1 MLYRTKYLALSLI
14 LLVSPGKS
22 IPSNVLSKEQ
32 KVESVVDSV
41 VEISTTNP
49 GTFFE
54 TIAPA
59 LVYGF
64 LFFGCIY
71 TLSKMRN
78 NDVLES
84 SMSDLVGNIAPS
96 VIPAN
101 NIAPQPLSEMAYQMG
116 AQAEDYQL
124 ASFRE

>member
-1 MLYRTKYLALSLI
+1 M
-14 LLVSPGKS
+14 
-22 IPSNVLSKEQ
+22 LSKEQ

-64 LFFGCIY
+64 LFFVYLHI
-71 TLSKMRN
+71 
-78 NDVLES
+78 E
-84 SMSDLVGNIAPS
+84 
-96 VIPAN
+96 
-101 NIAPQPLSEMAYQMG
+101 
-116 AQAEDYQL
+116 
-124 ASFRE
+124 

>member
-32 KVESVVDSV
+32 KVESVV
-41 VEISTTNP
+41 EISITNP

-64 LFFGCIY
+64 LFFVYLHI
-71 TLSKMRN
+71 
-78 NDVLES
+78 E
-84 SMSDLVGNIAPS
+84 
-96 VIPAN
+96 
-101 NIAPQPLSEMAYQMG
+101 
-116 AQAEDYQL
+116 
-124 ASFRE
+124 

>member
-32 KVESVVDSV
+32 KVDSV

-64 LFFGCIY
+64 LFFACIY

>member
-32 KVESVVDSV
+32 KVDSV

-71 TLSKMRN
+71 I
-78 NDVLES
+78 E
-84 SMSDLVGNIAPS
+84 
-96 VIPAN
+96 
-101 NIAPQPLSEMAYQMG
+101 
-116 AQAEDYQL
+116 
-124 ASFRE
+124 